1 MRAVGGDLEACHVA
15 EGAGL
20 FPAALQGRLRTAGER
35 SRETSTAALATSA
48 CSWRVCLLQKQ
59 LPIPGRAAQGVCSLM
74 GPDFRGPL
82 QPETQ

>member
-1 MRAVGGDLEACHVA
+1 MKAVGGDLEACHAA

-20 FPAALQGRLRTAGER
+20 FPAAPQGRLRITGGR
-35 SRETSTAALATSA
+35 SRETGTAAVAASA
-48 CSWRVCLLQKQ
+48 RSWRVCLLQKQ
-59 LPIPGRAAQGVCSLM
+59 LPVPGRAAQGVCSLM